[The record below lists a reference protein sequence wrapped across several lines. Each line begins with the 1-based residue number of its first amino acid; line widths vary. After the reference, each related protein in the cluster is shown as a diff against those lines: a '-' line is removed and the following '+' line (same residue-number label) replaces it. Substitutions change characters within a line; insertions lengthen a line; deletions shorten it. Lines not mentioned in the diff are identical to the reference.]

1 MFDISWYEW
10 WLCECTHVSKFTEH
24 QVYTKT
30 CAFYWMYLKKK
41 AAEFKMIKDNHDL
54 QREKT
59 INQISLKVVRNR
71 VPNWNGQTKIFIAV
85 AERKAFGDTSR
96 KKTVFGMKGQNHILK
111 YIVFFLI
118 P

>member
-1 MFDISWYEW
+1 MSDGYVSVHMYQNSLSIKCTLRLVHFI
-10 WLCECTHVSKFTEH
+10 ECTS
-24 QVYTKT
+24 
-30 CAFYWMYLKKK
+30 KKK

-111 YIVFFLI
+111 YIVFF
-118 P
+118 